1 MSARAYQFDSATA
14 SARDRAI
21 ARSRAPLTALRW
33 GVAAIVA
40 ALVHLAG
47 AWTALNW
54 REAEAIPDAPPPA
67 VMIDLAPLAVAPPSP
82 PQDIAPG
89 PQVTEAQPIP
99 TPDAP
104 TPVDET
110 PDFTPPAAVA
120 TPEPP
125 KPDPTPVQTAEEFK
139 PDITPPPQP
148 QEMKVPTLPKKDDAE
163 ATLATPPHKPKAHKE
178 PPPKAHEAERKKPID
193 PDKPKQSRTTAP
205 PSSVAAHSNTT
216 AAPSAGS
223 GASPSISPATWK
235 SELIAHLN
243 RYKRYPAGASSA
255 GTASVAFTIARSG
268 QVLSAHLI
276 GSSGNPALD
285 AEAVSLPRRASPVP
299 APPPDF
305 GGSVLTLTVP
315 IHFGG

>member
-1 MSARAYQFDSATA
+1 VTQSD
-14 SARDRAI
+14 DRRPEQRQA
-21 ARSRAPLTALRW
+21 ALVVLRW
-33 GVAAIVA
+33 GTAAIVVVAVHFTA
-40 ALVHLAG
+40 AWA
-47 AWTALNW
+47 ALNW
-54 REAEAIPDAPPPA
+54 RKAEATRDAPPQA
-67 VMIDLAPLAVAPPSP
+67 IMIDLAPLAVALPASP
-82 PQDIAPG
+82 QEVAPG
-89 PQVTEAQPIP
+89 PQMTEAQPVP
-99 TPDAP
+99 TPDTP

-110 PDFTPPAAVA
+110 PDLASPTPVA

-125 KPDPTPVQTAEEFK
+125 KPDPTPPDPQQTAQELK
-139 PDITPPPQP
+139 PDIPAPPQP
-148 QEMKVPTLPKKDDAE
+148 QDIRVPDLPKEDNAQ
-163 ATLATPPHKPKAHKE
+163 ATLAPPPPPKPKAHNE

-193 PDKPKQSRTTAP
+193 PDKPKHRQTTAP
-205 PSSVAAHSNTT
+205 PSSIAARSNTA

-223 GASPSISPATWK
+223 GASPSVSPATWK
-235 SELIAHLN
+235 SELMAHLN
-243 RYKRYPAGASSA
+243 RYKRYPSGAAST

-305 GGSVLTLTVP
+305 GGGVLTLTVP

>member
-1 MSARAYQFDSATA
+1 MTQSD
-14 SARDRAI
+14 DRRPEQRQA
-21 ARSRAPLTALRW
+21 ALVVLRW
-33 GVAAIVA
+33 GTAAIVVVAVHFTA
-40 ALVHLAG
+40 AWA
-47 AWTALNW
+47 ALNW
-54 REAEAIPDAPPPA
+54 RKAEATRDAPPQA
-67 VMIDLAPLAVAPPSP
+67 IMIDLAPLAVAPPASP
-82 PQDIAPG
+82 QEVAPG
-89 PQVTEAQPIP
+89 PQMTEAQPVP
-99 TPDAP
+99 TPDTP

-110 PDFTPPAAVA
+110 PDLASPTPVA

-125 KPDPTPVQTAEEFK
+125 KPDPRPPDPQQTAQELK
-139 PDITPPPQP
+139 PDIPAPPQP
-148 QEMKVPTLPKKDDAE
+148 QDIRVPDLPKEDNAQ
-163 ATLATPPHKPKAHKE
+163 ATLAPPPPPKPKAHNE

-193 PDKPKQSRTTAP
+193 PDKPKHRQTTAP
-205 PSSVAAHSNTT
+205 PSSIAARSNTV

-223 GASPSISPATWK
+223 GASPSVSPATWK
-235 SELIAHLN
+235 SELMAHLN
-243 RYKRYPAGASSA
+243 RYKRYPSGAAST

-305 GGSVLTLTVP
+305 GGGVLTLTVP